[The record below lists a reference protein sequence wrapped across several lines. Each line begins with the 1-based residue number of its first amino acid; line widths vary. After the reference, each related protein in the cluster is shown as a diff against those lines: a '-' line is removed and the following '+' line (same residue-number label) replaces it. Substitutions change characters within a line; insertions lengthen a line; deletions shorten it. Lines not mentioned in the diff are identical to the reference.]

1 MPHYAPLGAAEE
13 SRNGLGTSER
23 FSVVCL
29 RGLALG
35 IAGGTTVRAADSE
48 TREFAIFVDGKNAGN
63 ANMTIEKKDDG
74 STVVSCDTNVTVRVL
89 IKKYVYTC
97 QTREVWKND
106 RLQQFSSRC
115 NDDGTRYEVSGA
127 AQADGVRVRVNGREH
142 TAKPEVWLSS
152 YWTLPD
158 PKIRN
163 GVVPVL
169 DSDNGKDMQ
178 VRIQHIGEAQI
189 AVAGQVQNV
198 QHYRLTGTV
207 GTELFY
213 DASGRLVRREWVEDG
228 HPTIMELTR
237 LRR

>member
-1 MPHYAPLGAAEE
+1 MAWNRPNAFLWLLCA
-13 SRNGLGTSER
+13 
-23 FSVVCL
+23 
-29 RGLALG
+29 GLALPL
-35 IAGGTTVRAADSE
+35 AGGAAARAADSE
-48 TREFAIFVDGKNAGN
+48 TREFAVLVDGKSAGT
-63 ANMTIEKKDDG
+63 ATMTIEKKDDG

-97 QTREVWKND
+97 QTREVWKD
-106 RLQQFSSRC
+106 SRLQQFASRC
-115 NDDGTRYEVSGA
+115 NDDGKQYEVSAA
-127 AQADGVRVRVNGREH
+127 AQADGVRVRVNGRER

-158 PKIRN
+158 PKVRT

-169 DSDNGKDMQ
+169 DADNGRDLQ

-198 QHYRLTGTV
+198 QHYRLTGSV
-207 GTELFY
+207 RVELYY
-213 DASGRLVRREWVEDG
+213 DAAGRLVRQEWVEEG
-228 HPTIMELTR
+228 HPTTLELTR

>member
-1 MPHYAPLGAAEE
+1 MAWKRPNAA
-13 SRNGLGTSER
+13 RWL
-23 FSVVCL
+23 VCAS
-29 RGLALG
+29 LALVT
-35 IAGGTTVRAADSE
+35 AGGVSVRAAESE
-48 TREFAIFVDGKNAGN
+48 TREFAVLVDGKPAGTAQMN
-63 ANMTIEKKDDG
+63 IEKKDDG

-97 QTREVWKND
+97 QTREVWKD
-106 RLQQFSSRC
+106 GRLQEFASRC
-115 NDDGTRYEVSGA
+115 NDDGKQYEVSA
-127 AQADGVRVRVNGREH
+127 VAQADGVRVRVNGRER
-142 TAKPEVWLSS
+142 TARPEVWLSS

-169 DSDNGKDMQ
+169 DADNGRDMQ

-189 AVAGQVQNV
+189 AVAGQMQNV

-207 GTELFY
+207 RVELYY
-213 DASGRLVRREWVEDG
+213 DASGRLVRQEWVEEG
-228 HPTIMELTR
+228 HPTALELTR